1 MKDSETEVKALAL
14 KALNAVI
21 NKLPNN
27 KATYLIVQIL
37 RGLNNES
44 NKDTKSSIDLSFDPI
59 SKNIEYTGFNTN
71 LATIMGQKLKT
82 GWIRPIR
89 IRPENFHKVASYL
102 DLKKSCIYPYLVKI
116 FPTNPDPF

>member
-89 IRPENFHKVASYL
+89 ICPENFHKV
-102 DLKKSCIYPYLVKI
+102 IP
-116 FPTNPDPF
+116 